1 MSKSAQSKGNK
12 SAPKF
17 RNKNSDS
24 EEKESEEDKLDKG
37 KFNSKDFD
45 RLFKGIKKPGETV
58 FFFSGDKDL
67 YQDWKVQF
75 EIFVDRM
82 KVLAKTKM
90 MMFKKSIWKAI
101 MSC

>member
-1 MSKSAQSKGNK
+1 MSKSAKSKGNK

-45 RLFKGIKKPGETV
+45 RLFKGIKKPG
-58 FFFSGDKDL
+58 
-67 YQDWKVQF
+67 
-75 EIFVDRM
+75 
-82 KVLAKTKM
+82 
-90 MMFKKSIWKAI
+90 
-101 MSC
+101 